1 MTVEMPVDILLVDDN
16 VENLVA
22 LQAILEQPGQRLV
35 TATSGRDALR
45 ALLRQDFA
53 VILLDVNMPLV
64 DGFETA
70 ALVRDRPRSRHTPII
85 FITAYGEDEHLARAY
100 ALGAVDFIR
109 TPVVPDILR
118 AKISVFVELFRK
130 SEKIARQSEF
140 LHRRAEQLH
149 RLTDAALAVSA
160 AGSIDGVLAVTTQQ
174 ARDILRVRGAAAS
187 VGLQGRRRHTAESG
201 EEIPET
207 GESVPTAWLVGA
219 DGGSIGWLRV
229 WGSREDAFS
238 PEDDAVLR
246 QLAHMASVAV
256 QNTMFAEEREANA
269 IKDEFL
275 ATVSHELRTPL
286 SAIVTWARLLR
297 DRSLDPAAM
306 ARGLDVIDR
315 NARAQTRLVDDLL
328 DMSRIMTGKM
338 RLDERPV
345 DVRAV
350 IGNVLESTRADAE
363 KGQVELC
370 WQEPRFPAIVLGDP
384 DRLQQIVANLLTNA
398 MKFTPRGGR
407 IDVSLGEHGQDV
419 EIRVHDTGSGID
431 PTFLPHVFD
440 RFRQADG
447 SSTRAHRGLGL
458 GLAIVRQ
465 LVELHGGTVHA
476 ESPGAG
482 QGAAFSVRIPRALPA
497 SRPDAPSAP
506 RRSSTA
512 DDRPALDGMRL
523 LLVED
528 EQDGHEALTLLLSRA
543 GAQVRGTTTVR
554 AARLVLEKWIPDV
567 VVTDIGLPGDDGY
580 ALLPT
585 IRALEAQ
592 RGIVLPTI
600 ALTAYARAQDRAR
613 AMASGFT
620 RYIVKPVDTE
630 ELLAALAELRAAEP
644 ATADPVD

>member
-53 VILLDVNMPLV
+53 VVLLDVNMPLV

-70 ALVRDRPRSRHTPII
+70 ALIRDRPRSRHTPII

-109 TPVVPDILR
+109 TPVVPDVLR

-174 ARDILRVRGAAAS
+174 ARDILHVRGAAAS
-187 VGLQGRRRHTAESG
+187 VSLGGRRRHTAQSG
-201 EEIPET
+201 EEIPEA
-207 GESVPTAWLVGA
+207 GEPLPSAWLLGA
-219 DGGSIGWLRV
+219 DGTSIGWLRV
-229 WGSREDAFS
+229 WGAREGAFS

-256 QNTMFAEEREANA
+256 QNTVFAEEREANA
-269 IKDEFL
+269 FKDEFL

-328 DMSRIMTGKM
+328 DMSRIMTGKL
-338 RLDERPV
+338 RLDARPV
-345 DVRAV
+345 DVRSV
-350 IGNVLESTRADAE
+350 IGNVLESSRADAE
-363 KGQVELC
+363 KRQVELC

-407 IDVSLGEHGQDV
+407 IDVSIGEHGQDV

-431 PTFLPHVFD
+431 PAFLPHVFD

-476 ESPGAG
+476 ESPGSG
-482 QGAAFSVRIPRALPA
+482 QGAAFSVRIPKAQPA
-497 SRPDAPSAP
+497 TRPDTSSTP
-506 RRSSTA
+506 RRSGSD
-512 DDRPALDGMRL
+512 DDRPILDGMRL

-543 GAQVRGTTTVR
+543 GAQVRGTTTVG
-554 AARLVLEKWIPDV
+554 AARRVLEQWIPDV

-592 RGIVLPTI
+592 RGRALPTV
-600 ALTAYARAQDRAR
+600 ALTAYARVQDRAR

-630 ELLAALAELRAAEP
+630 ELLATLAELRSAEP
-644 ATADPVD
+644 AAADRLD